1 MRDIVKSRFGCHKSL
16 FTLTHDMFPFVV
28 NFLGLYLEQGNA
40 TIIDCNISSNT
51 LTGISA
57 ISPDNSILNLQESDL
72 ISNGTFQLEM
82 PAIGS
87 TAHRNSVTAN
97 NTLAS
102 SGIGRSRSVLL
113 LE

>member
-1 MRDIVKSRFGCHKSL
+1 MES
-16 FTLTHDMFPFVV
+16 
-28 NFLGLYLEQGNA
+28 GNA
-40 TIIDCNISSNT
+40 WIVDCNISNNT

-57 ISPDNSILNLQESDL
+57 ISPDSATLNLQDSDL

-87 TAHRNSVTAN
+87 IAHRNSVTTN
-97 NTLAS
+97 NNLAS
-102 SGIGRSRSVLL
+102 SGMGRSRSMIS